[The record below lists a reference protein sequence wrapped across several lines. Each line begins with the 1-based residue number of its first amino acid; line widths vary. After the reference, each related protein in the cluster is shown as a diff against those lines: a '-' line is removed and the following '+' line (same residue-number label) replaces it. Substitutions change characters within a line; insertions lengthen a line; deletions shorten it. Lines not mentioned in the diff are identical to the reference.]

1 MRRLLALERI
11 MGRKRVK
18 GHKQTRGKYRPR
30 IIDLDLLFF
39 NKETIDTRV
48 LKVPHPRLHETALV
62 QSRMRH
68 FEDASVDRLFVE
80 EQQIKIDY
88 SRAVFAARLL
98 ATLDPLAAHDALER
112 EHPAHQDFGRQLGF
126 DLDDAVEE
134 RALEIAHR
142 LGLVD
147 RGLAHD
153 PRFRDRRDPLNRL
166 AIIGGSI
173 A

>member
-1 MRRLLALERI
+1 MNERGRQLA
-11 MGRKRVK
+11 
-18 GHKQTRGKYRPR
+18 HRG
-30 IIDLDLLFF
+30 
-39 NKETIDTRV
+39 E
-48 LKVPHPRLHETALV
+48 HETALV

-68 FEDASVDRLFVE
+68 FEDASVDRLLVE

-112 EHPAHQDFGRQLGF
+112 EHPAHQDFGRQLSL

-147 RGLAHD
+147 RGLAHE
-153 PRFRDRRDPLNRL
+153 PPFRDRPDPLNRL